1 VTTEDWATFTAG
13 VTLGAT
19 IELGSN
25 ISDQCVSSVATVLES
40 AYLVGY
46 YLSAYL
52 VAESDE
58 YVTYAAAYLLKMV
71 QAGYDL
77 SYCETYLNAY
87 FPWLFTYSQMGPRLG
102 QSVSDLYDMLD
113 EIISIVG
120 DAEDVIGVLEM
131 VTDTTAIY

>member
-1 VTTEDWATFTAG
+1 MARSLRQLLALLSFFLLSFNVSLATQTTTTTTVTTNPVQVQATTVTTEDWATFTAG

-25 ISDQCVSSVATVLES
+25 VSDQCVSSVATVLES

-58 YVTYAAAYLLKMV
+58 YVTYAAAYMLKMV
-71 QAGYDL
+71 
-77 SYCETYLNAY
+77 
-87 FPWLFTYSQMGPRLG
+87 
-102 QSVSDLYDMLD
+102 
-113 EIISIVG
+113 
-120 DAEDVIGVLEM
+120 
-131 VTDTTAIY
+131 